1 MKKLLLASLLSA
13 TALMTSTAMAE
24 VSVDLNHTAVPS
36 KAPIFT
42 QQLIERYQLPPK
54 FVDLQEQRLASDIGK
69 QVIKTPRSALEPG
82 KNWFGF
88 KHVRVYPFLD
98 QYPEV
103 KDLVVNYMYRQG
115 ATRFL
120 DVPNFVT
127 VQQAVDAELDY
138 DLLNHKWVFNDVK
151 EYIKDENH
159 PFVVYHKS
167 RLSLDDYRLFEQ
179 AVNSQPS
186 QENAV
191 TNLKTMI
198 VHAMILQDFHQ
209 RALPMVNINKET
221 N

>member
-1 MKKLLLASLLSA
+1 
-13 TALMTSTAMAE
+13 MAE
-24 VSVDLNHTAVPS
+24 VSVNLNHTAVPS

-42 QQLIERYQLPPK
+42 QQLVDRYQLPPE
-54 FVDLQEQRLASDIGK
+54 FADLREERLASDIGK
-69 QVIKTPRSALEPG
+69 QVIKTPRSALKPG

-88 KHVRVYPFLD
+88 KHVRVYPFLE

-103 KDLVVNYMYRQG
+103 KDLVVSYMYRQG
-115 ATRFL
+115 ITRFN

-127 VQQAVDAELDY
+127 VQQAVDSELDY
-138 DLLNHKWVFNDVK
+138 DFLNHRWYLNDIK
-151 EYIKDENH
+151 EYIKDETH

-167 RLSLDDYRLFEQ
+167 RLTSDDYRLFEQ

-198 VHAMILQDFHQ
+198 VHGMVLQDFYQ
-209 RALPMVNINKET
+209 RALPVVNINEGT
-221 N
+221 NE